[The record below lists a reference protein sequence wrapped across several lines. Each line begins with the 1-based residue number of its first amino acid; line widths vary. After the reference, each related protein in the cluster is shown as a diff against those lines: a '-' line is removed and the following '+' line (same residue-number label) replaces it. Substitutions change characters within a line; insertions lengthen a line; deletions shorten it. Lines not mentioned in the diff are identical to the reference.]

1 MGHNIHL
8 QHPEDSILTGDLSVL
23 DWFTQPATVSVKID
37 GAPAIVWGN
46 DPATMTFFV
55 GTKAVFNKK
64 KLRIA
69 HNHDEIDLYYDGE
82 VADILHACYDCLKWE
97 VMDDIV
103 YQGDFIG
110 FGGDDTYKPN
120 TVKYVF
126 PDLVMES
133 IIIAPHTVYDPIHN
147 LRNCS
152 ADAIHPDAFY
162 GDDLTST
169 KDVLF
174 VRPDAWQDDGD
185 FDDIVRFARQMST
198 MVTFAK
204 NKTHARKITSAINT
218 VVKSNSALSLEKLT
232 GVADCDVNLLRLWKL
247 VKSMKDRRLALC
259 ATSGGPLAFIGNK
272 FIGAEGYVLT
282 NDFGSYKLVKREV
295 FSRHNFNHGRFSAR

>member
-46 DPATMTFFV
+46 DPATHTFFV

-82 VADILHACYDCLKWE
+82 VADILHACFDCLPRTDC
-97 VMDDIV
+97 VF
-103 YQGDFIG
+103 QGDFIG

-126 PDLVMES
+126 PDLVMQS
-133 IIIAPHTVYDPIHN
+133 IIVAPHTMYDPYLD
-147 LRNCS
+147 LR
-152 ADAIHPDAFY
+152 DAEALFNTVGIR
-162 GDDLTST
+162 DLKST

-174 VRPDAWQDDGD
+174 IKPEGWQDDGD

>member
-23 DWFTQPATVSVKID
+23 DWFTQPANVSVKID

-46 DPATMTFFV
+46 DPATHTFFV

-82 VADILHACYDCLKWE
+82 VADILHACFDCLPRT
-97 VMDDIV
+97 DCIF
-103 YQGDFIG
+103 QGDFIG

-126 PDLVMES
+126 PDLVMQS
-133 IIIAPHTVYDPIHN
+133 IIVAPHTMYDSYLD
-147 LRNCS
+147 LR
-152 ADAIHPDAFY
+152 DAEALFNTVGI
-162 GDDLTST
+162 GDLKST

-204 NKTHARKITSAINT
+204 NKTHARKITSSINT
-218 VVKSNSALSLEKLT
+218 VVKSNAALSLEKLT

>member
-1 MGHNIHL
+1 MEHNIHL

-23 DWFTQPATVSVKID
+23 DWFTQPANVSVKID

-46 DPATMTFFV
+46 DPATHTFFV

-69 HNHDEIDLYYDGE
+69 HNHDEIDLYYDDE
-82 VADILHACYDCLKWE
+82 VADILHACFDCLPRTDC
-97 VMDDIV
+97 VF
-103 YQGDFIG
+103 QGDFIG

-126 PDLVMES
+126 PDLVMQS
-133 IIIAPHTVYDPIHN
+133 IIVAPHTVYVAEND
-147 LRNCS
+147 LR
-152 ADAIHPDAFY
+152 DAIASCMILAPK
-162 GDDLTST
+162 SNR
-169 KDVLF
+169 DVLF
-174 VRPDAWQDDGD
+174 IKPEGWQDDGD

-218 VVKSNSALSLEKLT
+218 VVKSNAALSLEKLT

>member
-82 VADILHACYDCLKWE
+82 VADILHACFDCLPRT
-97 VMDDIV
+97 DCIF
-103 YQGDFIG
+103 QGDFIG

-126 PDLVMES
+126 PDLVMQS
-133 IIIAPHTVYDPIHN
+133 IIVAPHTMYDSYLD
-147 LRNCS
+147 LR
-152 ADAIHPDAFY
+152 DAEALFNTVGIR
-162 GDDLTST
+162 DLKST
-169 KDVLF
+169 RDVLF
-174 VRPDAWQDDGD
+174 IKPEGWQDDGD

-204 NKTHARKITSAINT
+204 NKTHARKITSSINT
-218 VVKSNSALSLEKLT
+218 VVKSNAALSLEKLT

>member
-46 DPATMTFFV
+46 DPATHTFFV

-82 VADILHACYDCLKWE
+82 VADILHACLDCLPRT
-97 VMDDIV
+97 DCIF
-103 YQGDFIG
+103 QGDFIG

-126 PDLVMES
+126 PDLVMQS
-133 IIIAPHTVYDPIHN
+133 IIVAPHTVYVAEND
-147 LRNCS
+147 LR
-152 ADAIHPDAFY
+152 DAIASCMILAPK
-162 GDDLTST
+162 SNR
-169 KDVLF
+169 DVLF
-174 VRPDAWQDDGD
+174 IKPEGWQDDGD